1 MEPIACFSNS
11 INFLFNIPLCRSE
24 SQVIEEIVGKIYGQ
38 LNSIYSNVYEDC
50 VGLKFRVEEINSSY
64 LGIGLKDVRFIGIWG
79 MGGMGKTTL
88 ARVLHQTIHYHFVA
102 SSFIGNVREE
112 SCKNGLISLPKKKK
126 KKILNYILIE
136 SNIRIR
142 DIQWGINMIKDRL
155 HKKKV
160 LIILDDVDQPEQLK
174 ALASKRDWFGQGSRI
189 IITTRDQCLLITHDM
204 TEVEIY
210 KVNELNDVEALQLFS
225 REVFKKDYPLED
237 FMMLSQNVIH
247 YAGRLPL
254 ALKVLGASLMKR
266 EPVVWENILA
276 KLIER
281 PPRPLMDV
289 LAISFNGLD
298 SKEKSV
304 LLDIACFFKGVNKDW
319 VANILQTCIEID
331 VLMEKSLINI
341 SCFGMLWMHDTL
353 QDLGRE
359 IVHCESLYE
368 LGQQSRFWL
377 RNDIFHVLKHN
388 TVSSLYEF
396 LSFLILYIRT
406 MQLSVSYLTICLFS
420 LSLSFV
426 TREHKKLK
434 AYSLAHLL

>member
-1 MEPIACFSNS
+1 M
-11 INFLFNIPLCRSE
+11 FNIPLCRSE

-38 LNSIYSNVYEDC
+38 LNSIYSNVHEDC
-50 VGLKFRVEEINSSY
+50 VGLDSRVTKIKNSY
-64 LGIGLKDVRFIGIWG
+64 LGIGLEDVRFIGIWG
-79 MGGMGKTTL
+79 MAGMGKTTL
-88 ARVLHQTIHYHFVA
+88 ARVLHQRIHYHFDA
-102 SSFIGNVREE
+102 STFIGNVREE
-112 SCKNGLISLPKKKK
+112 SSKNGLISLQKQ
-126 KKILNYILIE
+126 LLDDILIE
-136 SNIRIR
+136 SNIEIR
-142 DIQWGINMIKDRL
+142 DFQWGINMIKDRL

-160 LIILDDVDQPEQLK
+160 LIILDDVDQPEQLE
-174 ALASKRDWFGQGSRI
+174 ALARKRDWFGPGSRI
-189 IITTRDQCLLITHDM
+189 IITTRDQRLLITHDM
-204 TEVEIY
+204 TKAEIY

-289 LAISFNGLD
+289 LAISFYGLD
-298 SKEKSV
+298 SKEKN
-304 LLDIACFFKGVNKDW
+304 LFLDIACFFKGVNKDW
-319 VANILQTCIEID
+319 VANTLQTCIEID

-426 TREHKKLK
+426 TREQKKLK